1 MKNTTTP
8 IIGHGKKQEKELPK
22 ADRAL
27 MYINNM
33 AQNIQ
38 NDFKAANARIT
49 ALENLCLFMMNI
61 NKDSYEEVQE
71 FDMLGELNHYHP
83 AIGLVYYRD
92 RDNSFVKLIPYIS
105 NFTIE
110 EKGEGKWVATSEK
123 YKEVYELE
131 GADEKEANEALDKA
145 VYEFLD
151 AHRKA
156 CDAAKKAE
164 KEKEKDSESFRSD
177 IQVKE

>member
-8 IIGHGKKQEKELPK
+8 IIGHGQKQEKELPK
-22 ADRAL
+22 ADKAL

-38 NDFKAANARIT
+38 KDFKEANQRIT

-61 NKDSYEEVQE
+61 NKDSFEEVQE
-71 FDMLGELNHYHP
+71 FDMLDELNHYHP

-92 RDNSFVKLIPYIS
+92 RDNKFVKLIPYAA
-105 NFTIE
+105 NFKTE
-110 EKGEGKWVATSEK
+110 EVEKGKWKATSEK
-123 YKEVYELE
+123 YKETYEIE
-131 GADEKEANEALDKA
+131 AEDEAAAGQALDKA
-145 VYEFLD
+145 IYEFLD

-156 CDAAKKAE
+156 CDEAKKP
-164 KEKEKDSESFRSD
+164 KEKINVSSEP
-177 IQVKE
+177 VKE